1 MPGSGGR
8 ALDDPG
14 GPRGNELLELLEAVP
29 ALVGARSDADVLRA
43 AVEAACRATGSRR
56 GVAGRC
62 DGAAATSAAWYEVD
76 AGWTRV
82 PVRWAAG
89 EGAPGGVCLTGKP
102 LLQGR
107 RPLPPDETFG
117 IAGVPGMEPCACVPL
132 PGEHGAPC
140 GFLAVG
146 DREDDYTQRDL
157 RLLAA
162 LGEIVS
168 LSLRGAAD
176 AGRRLAADSA
186 ARLDIAERLQLRL
199 LPPEP
204 PQLEGLD
211 IAFSYRSA
219 SAGVLSG
226 GDFVDYYSRSPG
238 VLAFAIGDVAGK
250 GVEAMA
256 VTFVTKYILRAAV
269 HGGQLSW
276 PTSPGEALQELR
288 TGLLEQPDFG
298 ADSERFVT
306 VLFGLIGTRRGLL
319 QLASA
324 GHPAPFIVR
333 ATGVERPLLLTEPA
347 IGVELGAALTP
358 YPTETIALKRGDV
371 VVLFTDGIA
380 ELRDGSGRFFEDEM
394 GSVLAAC
401 HDMPTAGV
409 VARLMAAGEAF
420 SARPPAD
427 DLALLCIR
435 LVADPGV
442 HYGAQAAD

>member
-1 MPGSGGR
+1 VPGTGER

-14 GPRGNELLELLEAVP
+14 GPHDDELLKLLDAVA
-29 ALVGARSDADVLRA
+29 ALVGARSEADVLRA
-43 AVEAACRATGSRR
+43 AVEAACRASGSRR
-56 GVAGRC
+56 GVAGRY
-62 DGAAATSAAWYEVD
+62 DGKAATSASWYEVD
-76 AGWTRV
+76 AGWTRA
-82 PVRWAAG
+82 PGSWEAG
-89 EGAPGGVCLTGKP
+89 EGAPGVVCLTAKP
-102 LLQGR
+102 LLHSR
-107 RPLPPDETFG
+107 RSPAPAEASG
-117 IAGVPGMEPCACVPL
+117 IAGVPGMERFACVPL
-132 PGEHGAPC
+132 PGDRDAPS

-146 DREDDYTQRDL
+146 DRDDDFTQRDL

-168 LSLRGAAD
+168 LRLRETAG
-176 AGRRLAADSA
+176 AGRRLPADGD
-186 ARLDIAERLQLRL
+186 ARLDIGERLQLRL
-199 LPPEP
+199 LPQEP
-204 PQLEGLD
+204 PRLEGLD
-211 IAFSYRSA
+211 IAFAYRSA

-347 IGVELGAALTP
+347 IGVELGAALAP
-358 YPTETIALKRGDV
+358 YPTETIELERGDV
-371 VVLFTDGIA
+371 IVLFTDGIA
-380 ELRDGSGRFFEDEM
+380 ELRDAGGRFFEHEM
-394 GSVLAAC
+394 DGVLAAC
-401 HDMPTAGV
+401 HDTPTADV

-420 SARPPAD
+420 SARPPGD

-442 HYGAQAAD
+442 HYGTQAAD

>member
-1 MPGSGGR
+1 MPATSHHGRDAPGGR
-8 ALDDPG
+8 DRDALLV
-14 GPRGNELLELLEAVP
+14 LLGDVT
-29 ALVGARSDADVLRA
+29 ALVGARSEADVLRA
-43 AVEAACRATGSRR
+43 GVEAACRATGSRR
-56 GVAGRC
+56 GVAGRF
-62 DGAAATSAAWYEVD
+62 DGEAATSDAWYEVD
-76 AGWTRV
+76 AGWTRA
-82 PVRWAAG
+82 PGRWAAG
-89 EGAPGGVCLTGKP
+89 EGAPGVVCLTA
-102 LLQGR
+102 
-107 RPLPPDETFG
+107 RPVLGGGPGAQEDARG
-117 IAGVPGMEPCACVPL
+117 IAGVPGMERFACVPL
-132 PGEHGAPC
+132 PGGEGVPAQ
-140 GFLAVG
+140 GFLAAG
-146 DREDDYTQRDL
+146 DRDDDFTERDV

-168 LSLRGAAD
+168 RRLREAAAD
-176 AGRRLAADSA
+176 GRLLVADYE
-186 ARLDIAERLQLRL
+186 ARADIAERLQRRL
-199 LPPEP
+199 LPQEP

-238 VLAFAIGDVAGK
+238 ALAFAIGDVAGK

-298 ADSERFVT
+298 AESERFVT
-306 VLFGLIGTRRGLL
+306 VLFGLLSTRRGLL

-333 ATGVERPLLLTEPA
+333 EAGVERPLLVTEPA
-347 IGVELGAALTP
+347 IGVELGAALAP
-358 YPTETIALKRGDV
+358 YPTETIELRRGDV

-380 ELRDGSGRFFEDEM
+380 ELRDGSGGFFEDEM
-394 GSVLAAC
+394 GGLLAAC
-401 HDMPTAGV
+401 HDVPAAGV

-420 SARPPAD
+420 SARPPGD

-442 HYGAQAAD
+442 H

>member
-1 MPGSGGR
+1 VPAADDHGRDAPGER
-8 ALDDPG
+8 DRD
-14 GPRGNELLELLEAVP
+14 ELLELLGDAT
-29 ALVGARSDADVLRA
+29 ALVGARSEAGVLRA

-56 GVAGRC
+56 GVAGRF
-62 DGAAATSAAWYEVD
+62 DGEAATSDGWYEVD
-76 AGWTRV
+76 AGWT
-82 PVRWAAG
+82 PAPGRWAAG
-89 EGAPGGVCLTGKP
+89 ESAPGVVCLTAKP
-102 LLQGR
+102 LLG
-107 RPLPPDETFG
+107 G
-117 IAGVPGMEPCACVPL
+117 GGAGAKEDAPVFTGLPGMERFACVPL
-132 PGEHGAPC
+132 PGGEGAPAL

-146 DREDDYTQRDL
+146 DRADGFTQRDV
-157 RLLAA
+157 RLLGA
-162 LGEIVS
+162 LGEMVS
-168 LSLRGAAD
+168 LRLREATD
-176 AGRRLAADSA
+176 AGRVLPADHE
-186 ARLDIAERLQLRL
+186 ARADIAERLQRRL
-199 LPPEP
+199 LPQEP

-238 VLAFAIGDVAGK
+238 ALAFAIGDVAGK

-276 PTSPGEALQELR
+276 PTNPGEALQELR
-288 TGLLEQPDFG
+288 TGLLEQPDFA

-306 VLFGLIGTRRGLL
+306 VLFGLLGTRRGLL

-324 GHPAPFIVR
+324 GHPTPFIVR
-333 ATGVERPLLLTEPA
+333 ETGVERPLLLTEPA
-347 IGVELGAALTP
+347 IGVELGAALAP
-358 YPTETIALKRGDV
+358 YPTETIALRRGDV

-380 ELRDGSGRFFEDEM
+380 ELRDGSGGFFEDEM
-394 GSVLAAC
+394 GGLLAAC
-401 HDMPTAGV
+401 HDMPTADV

-420 SARPPAD
+420 SARPPGD

-442 HYGAQAAD
+442 H

>member
-1 MPGSGGR
+1 VPAARDHGRDAPGAR
-8 ALDDPG
+8 DRD
-14 GPRGNELLELLEAVP
+14 ELLELLGDLT
-29 ALVGARSDADVLRA
+29 ALLGARSETGVLRA

-56 GVAGRC
+56 GVAGRF
-62 DGAAATSAAWYEVD
+62 DGEAATSDEWYEVG
-76 AGWTRV
+76 AGWTQA
-82 PVRWAAG
+82 PGRWASGAG
-89 EGAPGGVCLTGKP
+89 EHAPVITG
-102 LLQGR
+102 
-107 RPLPPDETFG
+107 
-117 IAGVPGMEPCACVPL
+117 IPGMERFTCVPL
-132 PGEHGAPC
+132 PGGEGTPQ

-146 DREDDYTQRDL
+146 DRADDFTERDV
-157 RLLAA
+157 RLLDA
-162 LGEIVS
+162 LGEMVS
-168 LSLRGAAD
+168 LRLREAAGDDRLQAAD
-176 AGRRLAADSA
+176 CDAHA
-186 ARLDIAERLQLRL
+186 DIAERLQRRL
-199 LPPEP
+199 LPQEP
-204 PQLEGLD
+204 PRLEGLD

-238 VLAFAIGDVAGK
+238 TLAFAIGDVAGK

-298 ADSERFVT
+298 PESERFVT
-306 VLFGLIGTRRGLL
+306 VLFGLLSTRRGLL

-324 GHPAPFIVR
+324 GHPAPFIVHE
-333 ATGVERPLLLTEPA
+333 TGVQRPLLLTEPA
-347 IGVELGAALTP
+347 IGVELGVALAP
-358 YPTETIALKRGDV
+358 YPTETIELRRGDV
-371 VVLFTDGIA
+371 VALFTDGIA
-380 ELRDGSGRFFEDEM
+380 ELRNGNGRFFEDEM
-394 GSVLAAC
+394 GGVLAAC
-401 HDMPTAGV
+401 HDMPTADV

-442 HYGAQAAD
+442 H